1 MPLRV
6 FANIG
11 FPVRPPSTDTVING
25 FKLNF
30 SVITY
35 MLNADVSLIAQVM
48 ETVSNEIY
56 GTKREKSV
64 IYYLSVPCTVFEHF
78 VGEGKLTSLYLLQLL
93 FHKIK

>member
-11 FPVRPPSTDTVING
+11 FPVRPPSTNNVING
-25 FKLNF
+25 FKLNI
-30 SVITY
+30 SVTY
-35 MLNADVSLIAQVM
+35 MFNAVSLIAQAM

-64 IYYLSVPCTVFEHF
+64 INIFHF
-78 VGEGKLTSLYLLQLL
+78 LVR
-93 FHKIK
+93 F